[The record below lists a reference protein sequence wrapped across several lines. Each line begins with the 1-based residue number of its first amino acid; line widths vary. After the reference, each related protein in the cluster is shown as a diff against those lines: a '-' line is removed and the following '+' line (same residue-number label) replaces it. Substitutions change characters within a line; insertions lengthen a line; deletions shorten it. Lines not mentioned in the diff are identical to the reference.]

1 MVEVCSCS
9 PLKELMAEF
18 LSVKSQ
24 QVLNKKDK
32 SVSPVGMVSDSSRS
46 SHPVTVPIKA
56 WDTSAATPRAY
67 SVDLDAFTG
76 GSPANSTPLSN
87 DATDELNWKW
97 TGHDLLKSPTV
108 EPWV

>member
-1 MVEVCSCS
+1 MCSCS

-32 SVSPVGMVSDSSRS
+32 SPIGMVTDNSRS
-46 SHPVTVPIKA
+46 SQPVSVPMKA
-56 WDTSAATPRAY
+56 WDGSAATPRAY

-76 GSPANSTPLSN
+76 GSPAMSALLPN